1 MRFKNRTDAGNQLAQ
16 KLKINRPNQTIIV
29 ALPRGGVP
37 LGLEIS
43 TIHHIPFDVVLAK
56 KIVHPLQSEF
66 AIGAIAEDGFPII
79 NETLNVDREW
89 IEEDTNRVRLELKRR
104 RKQYDKFLTQRPLSK
119 KDVIIVDDGIATG
132 MTMFAAIEAVK
143 NQIPNRIIVA
153 VPIIPKDTNRILESR
168 VDEVIAIEVPS
179 QFRGAVGAYYQ
190 DFSQVSDAEVEEMIR
205 NHEWKEKAIIL

>member
-1 MRFKNRTDAGNQLAQ
+1 MNN
-16 KLKINRPNQTIIV
+16 
-29 ALPRGGVP
+29 
-37 LGLEIS
+37 
-43 TIHHIPFDVVLAK
+43 
-56 KIVHPLQSEF
+56 
-66 AIGAIAEDGFPII
+66 AID
-79 NETLNVDREW
+79 VDRKW

-143 NQIPNRIIVA
+143 NQMPNRIIVA

-205 NHEWKEKAIIL
+205 NHE

>member
-16 KLKINRPNQTIIV
+16 KLKINRPDQTIIV

-143 NQIPNRIIVA
+143 NQMPNRIIVA

-205 NHEWKEKAIIL
+205 NHE

>member
-16 KLKINRPNQTIIV
+16 KLKINRPDQTIIV

-143 NQIPNRIIVA
+143 NQMPNRIIVA

-190 DFSQVSDAEVEEMIR
+190 DFAQVSDAEVEEMIR
-205 NHEWKEKAIIL
+205 NHE

>member
-56 KIVHPLQSEF
+56 KIVHPLQREF

-143 NQIPNRIIVA
+143 NQMPNRIIVA

-205 NHEWKEKAIIL
+205 NHE

>member
-1 MRFKNRTDAGNQLAQ
+1 MRFKNRTNAGNQLAQ

-143 NQIPNRIIVA
+143 NQMPNRIIVA

-205 NHEWKEKAIIL
+205 NHE

>member
-205 NHEWKEKAIIL
+205 NHE

>member
-143 NQIPNRIIVA
+143 NQMPNRIIVA

-168 VDEVIAIEVPS
+168 VNEVIAIEVPS

-205 NHEWKEKAIIL
+205 NHE

>member
-104 RKQYDKFLTQRPLSK
+104 RKQYDKFLTQCPLSK

-143 NQIPNRIIVA
+143 NQMPNRIIVA

-205 NHEWKEKAIIL
+205 NHE

>member
-16 KLKINRPNQTIIV
+16 KLRINRPDQTIIV

-143 NQIPNRIIVA
+143 NQMPNRIIVA

-205 NHEWKEKAIIL
+205 NHE

>member
-16 KLKINRPNQTIIV
+16 KLRINRPDQTIIV

-66 AIGAIAEDGFPII
+66 AIGAIAENGFPII
-79 NETLNVDREW
+79 NETLDIDRKW

-104 RKQYDKFLTQRPLSK
+104 RMQYDKFLTQRPLSK

-143 NQIPNRIIVA
+143 NQMPNRIIVA

-205 NHEWKEKAIIL
+205 NHE

>member
-143 NQIPNRIIVA
+143 NQMPNRIIVA

-205 NHEWKEKAIIL
+205 NHE

>member
-56 KIVHPLQSEF
+56 KIVHPLHREF
-66 AIGAIAEDGFPII
+66 AIGAVAENGDPIMNNAI
-79 NETLNVDREW
+79 DVDRKW
-89 IEEDTNRVRLELKRR
+89 IEEDTSRVRFEIKRR
-104 RKQYDKFLTQRPLSK
+104 RKQYDKFLIQHPLSG

-143 NQIPNRIIVA
+143 NQKPNRVLVT
-153 VPIIPKDTNRILESR
+153 VPIIPNDTNRILENM
-168 VDEVIAIEVPS
+168 VDEVIAIEVPA

-190 DFSQVSDAEVEEMIR
+190 DFSQVSDKEVEEMIR
-205 NHEWKEKAIIL
+205 NHE

>member
-16 KLKINRPNQTIIV
+16 KLRINRPDQTIIV

-104 RKQYDKFLTQRPLSK
+104 RKQYDKFLTQCPLSK

-143 NQIPNRIIVA
+143 NQMPNRIIVA

-205 NHEWKEKAIIL
+205 NHE

>member
-16 KLKINRPNQTIIV
+16 KLKINHPNQTIIV

-143 NQIPNRIIVA
+143 NQMPNRIIVA

-205 NHEWKEKAIIL
+205 NHE